1 MISRRTI
8 RIKVL
13 QILYAYYSLPDK
25 TLSNAEKELKFSL
38 NKAFDLYHYLLA
50 LVIELADYAQHR
62 IDTNKAK
69 LVPQY
74 EDLHPN
80 TRFVD
85 NRIIHLLRTNRRL
98 QAYLKQS
105 KPSWVNHP
113 ELIKDLFTFLSETDF
128 FKEYMSASSVT
139 FADDRKLVEK
149 IFQQIILISEDLYL
163 MLEEE
168 SIYWNDDLDLV
179 VAMILKTLKFFTNQ
193 SDEYQPLMAMFK
205 DADDEQFS
213 KDLLRKAVI
222 NHDELRQLI
231 ENYASNWDLERIAF
245 MDILIMQLALT
256 EFLYFPSIP
265 TKVSL
270 NEYIELS
277 KYYSTDKSR
286 NFVNGIL
293 DKALKEMKQDGKV
306 KKTGRGLIGELE

>member
-13 QILYAYYSLPDK
+13 QILYAYYSSPDK
-25 TLSNAEKELKFSL
+25 SINISEKELRFALTKTY
-38 NKAFDLYHYLLA
+38 DLYHYLMALLIEIADFAQRKIESNLA
-50 LVIELADYAQHR
+50 RH
-62 IDTNKAK
+62 
-69 LVPQY
+69 VPQY

-85 NRIIHLLRTNRRL
+85 NPVIHLLRNNRRL
-98 QAYLKQS
+98 QAYLKHS

-113 ELIKDLFTFLSETDF
+113 ELVKDLYAFLTETEF
-128 FKEYMSASSVT
+128 FREYMSATHSS
-139 FADDRKLVEK
+139 FFDDRKFVEK
-149 IFQQIILISEDLYL
+149 IFQNIILISEDLYL

-179 VAMILKTLKFFTNQ
+179 VAMILKTLKGFTEQ
-193 SDEYQPLMAMFK
+193 SDENQPLLPMFK
-205 DADDEQFS
+205 DTEDEQFS
-213 KDLLRKAVI
+213 KELFRKAVI
-222 NHDELRQLI
+222 NHDELRHSI
-231 ENYASNWDLERIAF
+231 DMYASNWDLERIAF

-286 NFVNGIL
+286 NFINGIL
-293 DKALKEMKQDGKV
+293 DKALKEMKQEGKV
-306 KKTGRGLIGELE
+306 RKTGRGLIGESA